1 VISKPPS
8 AEPPSRRRRI
18 AVSLLVAAGA
28 VGLVVGGV
36 FVSRSSMLHA
46 RAIDVRG
53 ASHRSHEQVVEAAG
67 VSLATNV
74 LWLDEGVVERR
85 LAADPWIAGADVRV
99 ALPWTI
105 EIEVRERAPVAVAS
119 DGLREVLVAG
129 DGTSLG
135 TPAVPG
141 RGLPRIQL
149 SPPAALGVSVQSPR
163 PAALA
168 IGAMAPRL
176 RAEVATVTVL
186 VDGTLELRLE
196 GGVAVRYGGAVEVR
210 RKAAV
215 LGRILGWAR
224 REGETV
230 AAVNVVAPGHPAVR
244 LVG

>member
-8 AEPPSRRRRI
+8 AEPPSRRRR
-18 AVSLLVAAGA
+18 VVVWLLAIAGA

-36 FVSRSSMLHA
+36 FASRSSFLHA
-46 RAIDVRG
+46 RAIEVQG
-53 ASHRSHEQVVEAAG
+53 TSHRSDEQVVDAAG

-74 LWLDEGVVERR
+74 VWLNEGVVERR
-85 LAADPWIAGADVRV
+85 LEADPWIARADVRV
-99 ALPWTI
+99 VLPWTI
-105 EIEVRERAPVAVAS
+105 EIEVRERVPVAVAS

-129 DGTSLG
+129 DGTTLG
-135 TPAVPG
+135 APTEPV

-149 SPPAALGVSVQSPR
+149 SPAAALGGSVQSPR

-168 IGAMAPRL
+168 IGAMGPRL

-186 VDGTLELRLE
+186 VDGTLEMRLR
-196 GGVAVRYGGAVEVR
+196 GGPSVRYGGAVEVR
-210 RKAAV
+210 RKAEV

-224 REGETV
+224 REGELV

-244 LVG
+244 LAA

>member
-1 VISKPPS
+1 VV
-8 AEPPSRRRRI
+8 AWVL
-18 AVSLLVAAGA
+18 AVAGA
-28 VGLVVGGV
+28 VGLVVAGV
-36 FVSRSSMLHA
+36 VVSRSSMLHA
-46 RAIDVRG
+46 RAIEVEG
-53 ASHRSHEQVVEAAG
+53 ASHRSTGQVVAAAG
-67 VSLATNV
+67 VSLDTNV
-74 LWLDEGVVERR
+74 VWLDERAAERR
-85 LAADPWIAGADVRV
+85 LEADPWIARADVRV

-105 EIEVRERAPVAVAS
+105 EIEVRERSPVAVAS

-135 TPAVPG
+135 TSVERM

-149 SPPAALGVSVQSPR
+149 SPAAALGGSVQSPR

-168 IGAMAPRL
+168 IGAMGARL
-176 RAEVATVTVL
+176 RAEVSTVTVL
-186 VDGTLELRLE
+186 VDGTLEMRLE
-196 GGVAVRYGGAVEVR
+196 GGVSVRYGGAVEVR

-244 LVG
+244 LAG